1 MKANTAGDVVHRV
14 EHIFCKHEALSSN
27 PQANKFKKMREI
39 WKQRMKK
46 QVEYN

>member
-14 EHIFCKHEALSSN
+14 EDILFKHEALSSN
-27 PQANKFKKMREI
+27 PQTNKQKMREI